1 MSKNTEVKCPSC
13 KEVFKVDDS
22 VYTDIVKQVRDQQ
35 FQDELNNRL
44 ESAQKEKQSALQL
57 KESELKIAFQQ
68 QLAEKQSAIEALK
81 HKSKSELFDEVS
93 KKEKQLQELKSKID
107 RAETEKKLALSN
119 AVKDV
124 EKERDQLV
132 NDVKLKEAEKQTAD
146 LDNKIQELLNSA
158 KSQAETISKNIVD
171 KTAQAISSKEKNS
184 LERIKQIEI
193 SAIQSI
199 KNQASIELNNMI
211 TNYLSNLSDSDRN
224 KVLEKS
230 VSDFKSIN

>member
-1 MSKNTEVKCPSC
+1 MFEDPKFWLLVSFVLFVILMIKP
-13 KEVFKVDDS
+13 FKS
-22 VYTDIVKQVRDQQ
+22 ILIGGLDQ
-35 FQDELNNRL
+35 
-44 ESAQKEKQSALQL
+44 
-57 KESELKIAFQQ
+57 KI
-68 QLAEKQSAIEALK
+68 EEI
-81 HKSKSELFDEVS
+81 KSNINSS
-93 KKEKQLQELKSKID
+93 LKSFSD
-107 RAETEKKLALSN
+107 AET
-119 AVKDV
+119 
-124 EKERDQLV
+124 
-132 NDVKLKEAEKQTAD
+132 KLKEAEKQTAD

-158 KSQAETISKNIVD
+158 KSQAETLSKNIVD

-230 VSDFKSIN
+230 VSDFKSLN

>member
-1 MSKNTEVKCPSC
+1 MFEDPKFWLLISFVLFVILMIKP
-13 KEVFKVDDS
+13 FKS
-22 VYTDIVKQVRDQQ
+22 MLIGGLDQ
-35 FQDELNNRL
+35 
-44 ESAQKEKQSALQL
+44 
-57 KESELKIAFQQ
+57 KI
-68 QLAEKQSAIEALK
+68 EEI
-81 HKSKSELFDEVS
+81 KSNINSS
-93 KKEKQLQELKSKID
+93 LKSFSD
-107 RAETEKKLALSN
+107 AET
-119 AVKDV
+119 
-124 EKERDQLV
+124 
-132 NDVKLKEAEKQTAD
+132 KLKEAEKQTAD

>member
-1 MSKNTEVKCPSC
+1 MFEDPKFWLLVSFILFVILMIKP
-13 KEVFKVDDS
+13 FKS
-22 VYTDIVKQVRDQQ
+22 MLIGGLDQ
-35 FQDELNNRL
+35 
-44 ESAQKEKQSALQL
+44 
-57 KESELKIAFQQ
+57 KI
-68 QLAEKQSAIEALK
+68 EEI
-81 HKSKSELFDEVS
+81 KSNINSS
-93 KKEKQLQELKSKID
+93 LKSFSD
-107 RAETEKKLALSN
+107 AET
-119 AVKDV
+119 
-124 EKERDQLV
+124 
-132 NDVKLKEAEKQTAD
+132 KLKEAEKQTAD

-211 TNYLSNLSDSDRN
+211 TNYLSNLSDTDRN

-230 VSDFKSIN
+230 VSDFKSLN